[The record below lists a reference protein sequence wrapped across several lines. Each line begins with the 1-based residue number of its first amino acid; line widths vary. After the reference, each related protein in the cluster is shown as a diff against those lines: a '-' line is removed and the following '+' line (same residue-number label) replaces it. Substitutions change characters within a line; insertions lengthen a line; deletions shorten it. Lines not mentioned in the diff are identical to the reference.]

1 MTDYK
6 TAAEELRDNPGQ
18 WKAYESPGSCV
29 ILAGPGSG
37 KTKTLTTKM
46 ARMLAEDVERPS
58 GIACITYS
66 TECAREL
73 QKRLGK
79 LGIVEGSNVFIG
91 TVHSFSLKHVV
102 SPFAWLSDLGLP
114 REFSVASVSDQE
126 RIFTESLKATIGDEN
141 PWNYRGR
148 FERYR
153 RTYLDRTSK
162 EFTSVDSEIAGL
174 VTDYEKRLIAESVV
188 DFDSMILW
196 GLQLI
201 ERHEWVRKAIKA
213 RFPILVVDEYQ
224 DLGLTLHRMVLALC
238 QKAGVRLVAVGD
250 PDQSIYGFAGSMP
263 KLLKD
268 LAKADWV
275 ESVSLK
281 FNYRCGRR
289 IVAASLTALGE
300 DREYESKVKQH
311 GTIDFYEC
319 PEGIA
324 QQATFII
331 EEIIPAVL
339 KQIPGLV
346 VGKIAVLYGDRNDG
360 SVIAAAADAAKMKYV
375 RIDAGAAYRR
385 TPLTR
390 WLEDCAAWCVSGWK
404 SQEPPLSGL
413 IKKWLSFNRAAK
425 GEVERATLR
434 QQLVTFLFAHREP
447 TLSLRDWL
455 RDFYK
460 ACLGS
465 TLKGEPAMRD
475 EAEAFK
481 GLVQAT
487 AEEKDLAEFN
497 IATFTGQGGSPEH
510 LNLITLHSAK
520 GLEFEVVVMMGMDQ
534 GRIPRWD
541 ASSPEAISEARRL
554 FYVGLTRAKQQIH
567 MTFSG
572 FTEDKYGRR
581 HKKGPSIFLTELQQK
596 LTQEDAGI

>member
-6 TAAEELRDNPGQ
+6 TAAEDLRGNPGQ

-46 ARMLAEDVERPS
+46 ARMLAEDVCRPS

-73 QKRLGK
+73 QKRLAK
-79 LGIVEGSNVFIG
+79 LGVVESSNVFIG

-102 SPFAWLSDLGLP
+102 SPFAGLSDLGFP
-114 REFSVASVSDQE
+114 KEFSVASVSDQD
-126 RIFTESLKATIGDEN
+126 RIFTDSLKATIGDEN
-141 PWNYRGR
+141 PYNYRMR

-153 RTYLDRTSK
+153 RTYLDRDSE
-162 EFTSVDSEIAGL
+162 EFTSVDPEIANL
-174 VTDYEKRLIAESVV
+174 VADYEKRLISEGVV

-201 ERHEWVRKAIKA
+201 ERHEWVRKALKA

-224 DLGLTLHRMVLALC
+224 DLGLSLHRMVLALC
-238 QKAGVRLVAVGD
+238 RKAGVRLVAVGD

-263 KLLKD
+263 RLLKE
-268 LAKADWV
+268 LSEADWV
-275 ESVSLK
+275 EPVRLK

-289 IVAASLTALGE
+289 IVAASITALGE
-300 DREYESKVKQH
+300 EREYESKVQQQ

-319 PEGIA
+319 PDGIA
-324 QQATFII
+324 QQASVII
-331 EEIIPAVL
+331 EQIIPAVL
-339 KQIPGLV
+339 KQRPGLV

-360 SVIAAAADAAKMKYV
+360 SVIANAAEGAKMKYV

-390 WLEDCAAWCVSGWK
+390 WLEDCAAWCAAGWK
-404 SQEPPLSGL
+404 KHEPPLSGL
-413 IKKWLSFNRAAK
+413 VKKWLSFNRASK
-425 GEVERATLR
+425 GDAERAALR
-434 QQLVTFLFAHREP
+434 QQLVTFLFSHRDS
-447 TLSLRDWL
+447 TLSLRIWL
-455 RDFYK
+455 REIYSS
-460 ACLGS
+460 CLGP
-465 TLKGEPAMRD
+465 TLKSEPAMRD

-487 AEEKDLAEFN
+487 GESKAMAEFN
-497 IATFTGQGGSPEH
+497 IATFSGQGGSPEH

-520 GLEFEVVVMMGMDQ
+520 GLEFDVVVMMGMDQ
-534 GRIPRWD
+534 GKIPRWD
-541 ASSPEAISEARRL
+541 ASSSEAISEARRL
-554 FYVGLTRAKQQIH
+554 FYVGLTRAKEQIH

-572 FTEDKYGRR
+572 FTEDKYNRR
-581 HKKGPSIFLTELQQK
+581 HKKGPSIFLIELQQK
-596 LTQEDAGI
+596 LAAEEATV

>member
-1 MTDYK
+1 MTNYK
-6 TAAEELRDNPGQ
+6 IAAEELRDNPGQ

-46 ARMLAEDVERPS
+46 ARMLAEDVQRPA

-73 QKRLGK
+73 QKRLAK
-79 LGIVEGSNVFIG
+79 LGVVEGSNVFIG
-91 TVHSFSLKHVV
+91 TVHSFSLKNVV
-102 SPFAWLSDLGLP
+102 APFARLSDLGLP
-114 REFSVASVSDQE
+114 AEFSVASVGDQE
-126 RIFTESLKATIGDEN
+126 RIFTEALKATIGDEN
-141 PWNYRGR
+141 PYHYKMR

-153 RTYLDRTSK
+153 RTYLDRDSE
-162 EFTSVDSEIAGL
+162 EFASVDSDIAKL
-174 VTDYEKRLIAESVV
+174 IVDYENRLVAESLV

-201 ERHEWVRKAIKA
+201 ERHEWVRKALKA

-224 DLGLTLHRMVLALC
+224 DLGLSLHRMVLALC

-263 KLLKD
+263 KLLKE
-268 LAKADWV
+268 LAVADWAEPV
-275 ESVSLK
+275 FLK

-300 DREYESKVKQH
+300 EREYESKVRQQ

-324 QQATFII
+324 QQAAII
-331 EEIIPAVL
+331 TEQIIPTVL
-339 KQIPGLV
+339 KQDKNMC
-346 VGKIAVLYGDRNDG
+346 VGKIAVLYGDRNDE
-360 SVIAAAADAAKMKYV
+360 SVIASAAQNSGIKFV

-390 WLEDCAAWCVSGWK
+390 WLEDCAAWCAGGWRK
-404 SQEPPLSGL
+404 HQPPLSAL
-413 IKKWLSFNRAAK
+413 IKRWLNFNRRAK
-425 GEVERATLR
+425 GDVDRAALR
-434 QQLVTFLFAHREP
+434 QQLVSFLFGNRDP
-447 TLSLRDWL
+447 NQSLRLWL
-455 RDFYK
+455 QQVWTS
-460 ACLGS
+460 CLDV
-465 TLKGEPAMRD
+465 TLTAEPAMRD
-475 EAEAFK
+475 EAEAFN

-487 AEEKDLAEFN
+487 ADGKALADFN
-497 IATFTGQGGSPEH
+497 IATFSGQGGSPEH

-534 GRIPRWD
+534 GKIPRWD
-541 ASSPEAISEARRL
+541 ASSAEAISEARRL
-554 FYVGLTRAKQQIH
+554 FYVGLTRAKRQVH

-572 FTEDKYGRR
+572 FTENQYGRR
-581 HKKGPSIFLTELQQK
+581 FAKGPSVFLTELQDK
-596 LTQEDAGI
+596 LAI